1 MIENS
6 LKIAWRN
13 MAKNKLYSF
22 IKIGGFAFG
31 IAICMLIV
39 LYIKHETSYNKFY
52 PAMDRT
58 YRLVVQLPIEGK
70 IQRWVS
76 LSAPVAPALKAE
88 IPAIEQTGRIL
99 PNPLFGAGSNQLS
112 LNDNPQSFYDDGF
125 VYIDQSILDMFPTPM
140 VSGTLAHALDQPNTL
155 VITKSKAEKYFKNDP
170 IGQTIYL
177 NNNRSKLYTIT
188 GVIEDIPQNS
198 TLAGYSFFMSLAGE
212 PFYPGEQNQWLSNN
226 YTVYVKLKP
235 QVNIEQTEKE
245 ILRNYKAHYLPEYK
259 KSGRKLNPLF
269 EQAKINLQN
278 ALDIHLKSSDID
290 DDKVSTLN
298 RGDVRM
304 VWTFAIVA
312 LFILLIA
319 CINFIN
325 LSTANAATRSKEI
338 GIRKTIGST
347 RILLIGQF
355 LLEAIFYSVLSLLV
369 GLLLSWFLLPIFN
382 SLANK
387 SLTIPW
393 TSPYFF
399 PSLSLAILIIGS
411 LAGIYP
417 ALYLSR
423 FKPIAALKNKTTGA
437 KSSLFR
443 NGLVVFQFATS
454 IILIVSA
461 LVTNQQIHY
470 ILEKDLGFKKE
481 QVIILRGIGTLGN
494 QIPSLKNELK
504 SIANVSSVS
513 LGDFIPVP
521 IDGAKRN
528 GNPFWNEG
536 RREIDMA
543 TQGQFWEID
552 QDYLET
558 FGLQLNKGRNFD
570 SKMATD
576 STAAIIN
583 QKLANDLGLKNP
595 IGAKITNGDTW
606 TVVGVVDDFI
616 FESLKGKGYAGL
628 CMVLRG
634 YPSLLSIKVKP
645 ENLQETL
652 NGINSVWNKFSPNQK
667 INYSFLDES
676 FASLYR
682 DVERTKN
689 IFSCFAI
696 VAIFV
701 AALGLFGLATY
712 VTQQR
717 TKEIGVRKV
726 LGASTMRLLKLLSGD
741 FIKLVFVALVIASP
755 VAWWAMNQWLRDFN
769 YKIDINLMY
778 FFLAGMGAILIALG
792 TISYQ
797 TWKAIRTNPV
807 DSLRD
812 E

>member
-39 LYIKHETSYNKFY
+39 LYIKDETSYNKFY

-355 LLEAIFYSVLSLLV
+355 LLEAICYSVLSLLV

-382 SLANK
+382 NLANK

-399 PSLSLAILIIGS
+399 PSLLLAILIIGS

-461 LVTNQQIHY
+461 LVANQQIHY

-676 FASLYR
+676 FASLYQ

-769 YKIDINLMY
+769 YKIDINWMY

>member
-1 MIENS
+1 
-6 LKIAWRN
+6 
-13 MAKNKLYSF
+13 
-22 IKIGGFAFG
+22 
-31 IAICMLIV
+31 
-39 LYIKHETSYNKFY
+39 
-52 PAMDRT
+52 
-58 YRLVVQLPIEGK
+58 
-70 IQRWVS
+70 
-76 LSAPVAPALKAE
+76 
-88 IPAIEQTGRIL
+88 
-99 PNPLFGAGSNQLS
+99 
-112 LNDNPQSFYDDGF
+112 
-125 VYIDQSILDMFPTPM
+125 
-140 VSGTLAHALDQPNTL
+140 
-155 VITKSKAEKYFKNDP
+155 
-170 IGQTIYL
+170 
-177 NNNRSKLYTIT
+177 
-188 GVIEDIPQNS
+188 
-198 TLAGYSFFMSLAGE
+198 
-212 PFYPGEQNQWLSNN
+212 
-226 YTVYVKLKP
+226 
-235 QVNIEQTEKE
+235 
-245 ILRNYKAHYLPEYK
+245 
-259 KSGRKLNPLF
+259 
-269 EQAKINLQN
+269 
-278 ALDIHLKSSDID
+278 
-290 DDKVSTLN
+290 
-298 RGDVRM
+298 M

-312 LFILLIA
+312 LLILLIA
-319 CINFIN
+319 CINFMN

-347 RILLIGQF
+347 RTSLIGQF
-355 LLEAIFYSVLSLLV
+355 MLEAICYSVLSLLV

-399 PSLSLAILIIGS
+399 PSLLLAILIIGS

-417 ALYLSR
+417 AFYLSR

-461 LVTNQQIHY
+461 LATNQQIRY

-528 GNPFWNEG
+528 GNPFWNAG

-558 FGLQLNKGRNFD
+558 FGLQL
-570 SKMATD
+570 T
-576 STAAIIN
+576 I
-583 QKLANDLGLKNP
+583 KNP

-645 ENLQETL
+645 ENLQQTL
-652 NGINSVWNKFSPNQK
+652 KGMSSVWNKFSPNQK

-676 FASLYR
+676 FASLYK

-696 VAIFV
+696 VASSCPRSLWTSHLCDTTTDKRNRCAEGAWRKYDEITETAV
-701 AALGLFGLATY
+701 WRLYKIGVCCLRHCHTCCVVGNEPMAKA
-712 VTQQR
+712 QR
-717 TKEIGVRKV
+717 MFDCERKLSEIGHPKTR
-726 LGASTMRLLKLLSGD
+726 
-741 FIKLVFVALVIASP
+741 
-755 VAWWAMNQWLRDFN
+755 
-769 YKIDINLMY
+769 
-778 FFLAGMGAILIALG
+778 
-792 TISYQ
+792 
-797 TWKAIRTNPV
+797 
-807 DSLRD
+807 
-812 E
+812 

>member
-1 MIENS
+1 MIGNS

-355 LLEAIFYSVLSLLV
+355 LLEAICYSVLSLLV

-461 LVTNQQIHY
+461 LVANQQIHY

-769 YKIDINLMY
+769 YKIDINWMY

>member
-1 MIENS
+1 MIGNS

-22 IKIGGFAFG
+22 IKIGGFAYG

-188 GVIEDIPQNS
+188 GVIEDIPKNS

-355 LLEAIFYSVLSLLV
+355 LLEAICYSVLSLLV

-382 SLANK
+382 NLANK

-399 PSLSLAILIIGS
+399 LSLLLAILIIGS

-461 LVTNQQIHY
+461 LVTNQQIRY

-558 FGLQLNKGRNFD
+558 FGLQLTKGRNFD
-570 SKMATD
+570 SNMATD

-676 FASLYR
+676 FASLYQ

-726 LGASTMRLLKLLSGD
+726 LGASTMRLLKLLSGH

-769 YKIDINLMY
+769 YKIDINWMY
-778 FFLAGMGAILIALG
+778 FFLAGIGAILIALG